1 MRPNAR
7 SFLAT
12 LPGLKPAL
20 GLSTVYSLVGTAGTL
35 LSWTVVARLIAAALL
50 HHLFFP
56 RPAELALM
64 AAGWLTRTAAQAL
77 REHHNAW
84 FGARAVRYWRD
95 HSAAAAL
102 RLGPVALSAERGS
115 DLSLLGSDLEARL
128 TPYYARYL
136 PQTAHAGV
144 AALGV
149 LAATLLLDPAT
160 AVVLIVTGPLAV
172 LFLALVGLVAQAETE
187 RQWLA
192 HTRLAARLVGLVRNL
207 PTLHAFGQVAA
218 YRRVLDESAA
228 VHRVTTLKVL
238 RVAFLS
244 GFVMDFA
251 ATISTALAA
260 VWIGV
265 RLYEGHAALAPT
277 LAALTLMPEFF
288 GPLRQLGA
296 DRHAALDAEPLALR
310 LQTLLGQRS
319 APSGEAQ
326 VGSEQRSSQHS
337 LPLHVPHLRLL
348 RASADLAAPTLP
360 LSADLAPGTHLA
372 LLGPSGSGK
381 TALLHALRKH
391 VPHTGQIQADG
402 LPLDSLDAARWQE
415 QVAFVPQG
423 PRLLAASLREN
434 VRLLAQQASDQEVLT
449 ALNDVGL
456 GVLGSLPDGLN
467 TLLGEGGL
475 QLSGGETARLA
486 LARALLS
493 RAGVVLLDEVTAH
506 LDAKTAAQIERLI
519 GKAFAGRTVILATH
533 RAIPAGFR
541 SVFLG
546 QEEPASGAAA

>member
-12 LPGLKPAL
+12 LPGLRPAL
-20 GLSTVYSLVGTAGTL
+20 GFSALYSLVGTAGML
-35 LSWTVVARLIAAALL
+35 LSWTVAARLVAAALL
-50 HHLFFP
+50 HHLSP
-56 RPAELALM
+56 RPVELAMM
-64 AAGWLTRTAAQAL
+64 AAGWLIRMAAQAL
-77 REHHNAW
+77 RERHNAQ
-84 FGARAVRYWRD
+84 FAARAVRCWRD

-102 RLGPVALSAERGS
+102 RLGPVVLSAGRGS

-136 PQTAHAGV
+136 PQTVHAGV

-149 LAATLLLDPAT
+149 LATTLLLDPAT
-160 AVVLIVTGPLAV
+160 ALVLIVTGPLAV
-172 LFLALVGLVAQAETE
+172 LFLALVGLAAQAETE

-207 PTLHAFGQVAA
+207 PTLHAFGQVEP

-277 LAALTLMPEFF
+277 LAALMLMPEFF

-319 APSGEAQ
+319 APSGEVQ
-326 VGSEQRSSQHS
+326 VGGERRPPQGS
-337 LPLHVPHLRLL
+337 LPLHVPHLSLVGA
-348 RASADLAAPTLP
+348 RAELDAPTLP
-360 LSADLAPGTHLA
+360 LSADVAPGTHLA

-391 VPHTGQIQADG
+391 VPHTGLIRADG
-402 LPLDSLDAARWQE
+402 LPLDSLDAATWQG
-415 QVAFVPQG
+415 QVAFIPQG
-423 PRLLAASLREN
+423 PRLLAAPLREN
-434 VRLLAQQASDQEVLT
+434 VRLLAPQADDQEVLA
-449 ALNDVGL
+449 ALYAVGL
-456 GVLGSLPDGLN
+456 SDVLGGLPDGLD

-506 LDAKTAAQIERLI
+506 LDAETAVQIERLI

-533 RAIPAGFR
+533 RAVPAGFC
-541 SVFLG
+541 SVALG
-546 QEEPASGAAA
+546 PEAPASGAAA